1 MNPKKQPQIN
11 PKMIEVLNQQNNFQ
25 INKNHFRDLLQ
36 RLIKYYDLKDPELV
50 LTFVTNQEIKKL
62 NQKFL
67 NRNEV
72 TDVLSFPLNEKG
84 PNGQFYLGDIIIS
97 VSQAFDQS
105 SRKSHSLERE
115 LDILTIHGFLHLLG
129 YEHSKGIEEEERKI
143 RKMIFEG

>member
-1 MNPKKQPQIN
+1 
-11 PKMIEVLNQQNNFQ
+11 MIEVLNQQNNFQ